1 MDLELIIG
9 IITIIVSFVLG
20 LIAKRVIWINNHII
34 PLQNLLVGII
44 AAAIYYLI
52 TKDVNLVIAGLGLF
66 TGGTYDIASNLKKLF
81 NKEK

>member
-1 MDLELIIG
+1 MDLEII
-9 IITIIVSFVLG
+9 ISIVTVLVSFVLG

-44 AAAIYYLI
+44 AAVIYYII

-66 TGGTYDIASNLKKLF
+66 TGGVYDIGNNLKKLL
-81 NKEK
+81 EK